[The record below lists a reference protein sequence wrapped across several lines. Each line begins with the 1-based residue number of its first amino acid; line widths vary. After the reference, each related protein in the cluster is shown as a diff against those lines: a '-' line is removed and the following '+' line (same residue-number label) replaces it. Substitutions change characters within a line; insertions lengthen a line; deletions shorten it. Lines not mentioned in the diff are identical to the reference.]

1 MKHEEVYKLSD
12 LFARYLL
19 GKNGN
24 EDLLTDLVNST
35 LREFNFEEVKDLEI
49 IDPSPKAG
57 FSLNL
62 SDNIELKESII
73 DIKAKTKNNETV
85 IIEFQLCGNMD
96 FLKRIFYYISKNVI
110 NEVTL
115 TAGRRQEGE
124 NYNNVQKIISINL
137 LDFNLKFGDK
147 GKAHRCFKLI
157 DTKDLNI
164 SLDLIQIHILEVK
177 RFIEIIKNSTKE
189 ELKNNRLLSW
199 MKFFTSDNLELI
211 EEELKEENQI
221 MSKVIEEY
229 KRFTSDDK
237 MMRAYA
243 AREAFL
249 VGQKMMLRRERE
261 DGFDEGIEEG
271 IKRGIEKRKLEGIKE
286 GEKNKAISMAKS
298 MKTKNLDINL
308 ISEIT
313 GLTIDE
319 IKKL

>member
-49 IDPSPKAG
+49 IDPY
-57 FSLNL
+57 NL
-62 SDNIELKESII
+62 SENIDLKESII
-73 DIKAKTKNNETV
+73 DIKAKTKDNQTV
-85 IIEFQLCGNMD
+85 IIEIQLCGNID
-96 FLKRIFYYISKNVI
+96 FLKRIFYYISKNVV
-110 NEVTL
+110 NEVK
-115 TAGRRQEGE
+115 EGE

-261 DGFDEGIEEG
+261 DGFDEGKLEG
-271 IKRGIEKRKLEGIKE
+271 IKEGKLEGIKEGKLEGIKE
-286 GEKNKAISMAKS
+286 GEKNKAVSMAKS

-319 IKKL
+319 IEKL

>member
-49 IDPSPKAG
+49 IDP
-57 FSLNL
+57 FNL
-62 SDNIELKESII
+62 SENIDLKESII
-73 DIKAKTKNNETV
+73 DIKAKTKDNQTV
-85 IIEFQLCGNMD
+85 IIEIQLYGNID
-96 FLKRIFYYISKNVI
+96 FLKRIFYYISKNVV
-110 NEVTL
+110 NEVM
-115 TAGRRQEGE
+115 EGE

-211 EEELKEENQI
+211 EKELK
-221 MSKVIEEY
+221 
-229 KRFTSDDK
+229 
-237 MMRAYA
+237 
-243 AREAFL
+243 
-249 VGQKMMLRRERE
+249 
-261 DGFDEGIEEG
+261 
-271 IKRGIEKRKLEGIKE
+271 
-286 GEKNKAISMAKS
+286 
-298 MKTKNLDINL
+298 
-308 ISEIT
+308 
-313 GLTIDE
+313 
-319 IKKL
+319 

>member
-49 IDPSPKAG
+49 IDPY
-57 FSLNL
+57 NL
-62 SDNIELKESII
+62 SENIDLKESII
-73 DIKAKTKNNETV
+73 DIKAKTKDNQTV
-85 IIEFQLCGNMD
+85 IIEIQLCGNID
-96 FLKRIFYYISKNVI
+96 FLKRIFYYISKNVV
-110 NEVTL
+110 NEVK
-115 TAGRRQEGE
+115 EGE

-189 ELKNNRLLSW
+189 ELKKNRLLSW

-229 KRFTSDDK
+229 RKFTSDDK

-271 IKRGIEKRKLEGIKE
+271 IKMGKLEGIKE

-319 IKKL
+319 IEKL